1 MQINNWFKTT
11 NFKLFGKTIFTK
23 EEICN
28 DFTQE
33 KDSYNIII
41 SEDYCNTEF
50 KINKKKDS

>member
-41 SEDYCNTEF
+41 SEDYYNEEF
-50 KINKKKDS
+50 KTKKDNS